1 MEEKEVKIIYRPP
14 AFNERYR
21 NSLYEVKCEGL
32 NSGYGY
38 TLQKAIEDF
47 DIVNCQ

>member
-32 NSGYGY
+32 NSGYGD
-38 TLQKAIEDF
+38 TLQEAIEDF
-47 DIVNCQ
+47 DFANCQ